1 MTSAQ
6 NGPKTEISVF
16 MEGGRPQKAEQ
27 LYVGFTC
34 RNFSP
39 CGAQVEKV

>member
-6 NGPKTEISVF
+6 NGPKTEIYVF

-27 LYVGFTC
+27 LYVGLPAEI
-34 RNFSP
+34 SVHVVP
-39 CGAQVEKV
+39 K